1 MIVKLTVMSGMDLS
15 HDYLGYGWDGL
26 GWVYLGLVGLVHGMQ
41 QVRSL
46 CAWFLVWL
54 QVGCL

>member
-1 MIVKLTVMSGMDLS
+1 MIVVLTFMSGMDIHTIS
-15 HDYLGYGWDGL
+15 WGYGWDGS
-26 GWVYLGLVGLVHGMQ
+26 GWVYPGPVGLVHGMQ